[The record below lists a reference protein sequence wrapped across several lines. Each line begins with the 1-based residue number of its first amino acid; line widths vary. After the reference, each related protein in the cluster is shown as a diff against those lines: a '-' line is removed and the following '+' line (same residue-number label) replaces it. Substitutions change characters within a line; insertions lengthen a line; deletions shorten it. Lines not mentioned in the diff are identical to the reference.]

1 MMNLSKTLRRAATL
15 ALAIGGLAVAPASAA
30 AQPVLVVSDGG
41 FGNYYPE
48 ILRAEGL
55 NAFDVANSG
64 ALNAGSLAPYDVV
77 VLAAGRRVG
86 GRRPP
91 RSATG
96 SRAAAT

>member
-1 MMNLSKTLRRAATL
+1 MPSRL
-15 ALAIGGLAVAPASAA
+15 ASAA

-77 VLAAGRRVG
+77 VLAEINVNGAQV
-86 GRRPP
+86 
-91 RSATG
+91 
-96 SRAAAT
+96 AALSEWVQGEGT